1 MNQPPI
7 ERSAKKVTAEE
18 YINSERR
25 ASQRGE
31 FIHGR
36 LMPKPAS
43 NRWHN
48 LIATN
53 TAIAVGSRISGART
67 EIYVNGML
75 VQLGSTLVCYPDVVL
90 VTGEP
95 AFTDANSDV
104 LQNPTA
110 VIDIFSG
117 SANISDKTQKLESYL
132 AIPSIK
138 ECLLIKADEMRVEH
152 YARQNAKQW
161 LYRIYDERDDVVSL
175 DSAGVKLSLAEI
187 YAQLNFKQAELSSRA
202 VN

>member
-1 MNQPPI
+1 MNHPQTDRPG
-7 ERSAKKVTAEE
+7 KKTSVDDYLAG
-18 YINSERR
+18 ERR
-25 ASQRGE
+25 SSHRGE
-31 FIHGR
+31 FINGE
-36 LMPKPAS
+36 LMPKPAA

-53 TAIAVGSRISGART
+53 TAIAVGSRLGGAKT

-75 VQLGSTLVCYPDVVL
+75 VQLGSKLVCYPDVVL
-90 VTGEP
+90 VSGEP
-95 AFTDANSDV
+95 VFADANSDV

-110 VIDIFSG
+110 VIDIYSG
-117 SANISDKTQKLESYL
+117 STNISDKTRKLESYL

-138 ECLLIKADEMRVEH
+138 ECLLIRADEMRVEQ

-161 LYRIYDERDDVVSL
+161 IYRIYDERDAVISL
-175 DSAGVKLSLAEI
+175 DSANVKLSLSEI
-187 YAQLNFKQAELSSRA
+187 YAQTNFKQAELSSKA